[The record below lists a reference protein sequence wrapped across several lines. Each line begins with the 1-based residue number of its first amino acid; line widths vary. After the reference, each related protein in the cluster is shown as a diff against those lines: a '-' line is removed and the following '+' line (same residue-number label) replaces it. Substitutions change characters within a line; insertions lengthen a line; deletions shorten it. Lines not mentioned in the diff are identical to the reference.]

1 MILQI
6 IVHGFANATYEVVED
21 RRLDTVF
28 ELNVKGMTAFPTLN
42 DIIDGRITAETG
54 GTTSEFNNSTL
65 SCKLK
70 KSFSGLSDFEALM
83 PIAVSNTVTVI
94 RLYTYD
100 DQIALEYSDSVILR
114 YVPDNPALIPGLEAQ
129 GEYIRDT
136 ATVQIIDND
145 SK

>member
-21 RRLDTVF
+21 RRLDTFF
-28 ELNVKGMTAFPTLN
+28 ELNVKGMTAFPTL
-42 DIIDGRITAETG
+42 IIDGRITAETG

-65 SCKLK
+65 SCKQK
-70 KSFSGLSDFEALM
+70 KFFSGLSDFESLM

-100 DQIALEYSDSVILR
+100 D
-114 YVPDNPALIPGLEAQ
+114 
-129 GEYIRDT
+129 
-136 ATVQIIDND
+136 
-145 SK
+145 